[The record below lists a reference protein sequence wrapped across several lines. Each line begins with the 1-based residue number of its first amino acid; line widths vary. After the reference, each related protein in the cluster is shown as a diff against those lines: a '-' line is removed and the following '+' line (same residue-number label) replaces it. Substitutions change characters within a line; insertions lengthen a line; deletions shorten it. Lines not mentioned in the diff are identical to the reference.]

1 MGVRH
6 AGGANRSVVCAP
18 SMRRA
23 GHACVADPRR
33 TLSRWCN
40 ELHRVS
46 AVYAIVGMSWSRS
59 AAACILANALSGSWR
74 GALHSYGG
82 AHRGEFGLLWG
93 GGSIMMPCPWEP
105 PGKDSGSRRF
115 QDARAHTVGQRFG
128 RAPAGAGMVPRR
140 SGGIPVERTME
151 WCLPVF
157 AWSACRRT
165 RAISAG
171 CQWGFDFAA
180 ISAQSSS
187 GDNSSAGVYRACTTI
202 E

>member
-1 MGVRH
+1 LVLIAARC
-6 AGGANRSVVCAP
+6 V
-18 SMRRA
+18 RRA
-23 GHACVADPRR
+23 YDVLGMHVWR
-33 TLSRWCN
+33 TLAGHYPAGVMSCTGLAQSMQSWGCRGRGRL
-40 ELHRVS
+40 LH
-46 AVYAIVGMSWSRS
+46 AV
-59 AAACILANALSGSWR
+59 LANVLSGSWR

-82 AHRGEFGLLWG
+82 AHRGEFGILWG

-115 QDARAHTVGQRFG
+115 QLYKDARAHTVGQRFG
-128 RAPAGAGMVPRR
+128 RAPAGAEMVPRR

-171 CQWGFDFAA
+171 CQWGFDLAA